1 MEDKESLNSDES
13 KQQSDYVRLTKSELV
28 GKLKE
33 LLGNNAIQEITS
45 DVEIIRSI
53 FYRKHHLEIEQKK
66 KNFISDGGVEEEF
79 VIPPDPLEEVFKE
92 LYGQFRERRS
102 EFSKMQ
108 ENEKE
113 INLKKKLDIIEQIR
127 NLVNTQESLNKTF
140 NEFRELQRQ
149 WREAG
154 PVPQSELHSLWE
166 SYHHNVELFY
176 DYIKINKELRDLDL
190 KKNMEAK
197 IKLCEKAEQ
206 LLLEPSVLKAFNELQ
221 KLHTEW
227 RETGPVAREKREE
240 LWERF
245 KQSTNQINKKHQ
257 EFYINLKEE
266 QKKNLAAKTELCE
279 KVEEIITRSY
289 KTPKEWNERSAE
301 VINLQKMWRTIGFA
315 PRKENNKIYDRFR
328 KACDEFFN
336 RKRNFFSEHRKKQN
350 ANLQLKTDLCVQ
362 AEALMNSTEWRK
374 TTEELIVIQKRWKEI
389 GPVPRKYSDNL
400 WKRFRLACD
409 SFFERRGQYLE
420 GQDSDQ
426 VLNLKKKEELIDSV
440 KSFTMTGD
448 QSKDLKELMALQKKF
463 TSIGH
468 VPLGKKEE
476 MNRAFREAIN
486 QLYDQLDVDETQKEI
501 LKFRQKIDNLAGSPK
516 GKARLAAEREKLI
529 NKLKQLES
537 DIVLWENNIGFFS
550 KSEKSESLIHEVEH
564 KIESAKNRIK
574 ILKQKIDLIE
584 QGE

>member
-1 MEDKESLNSDES
+1 
-13 KQQSDYVRLTKSELV
+13 
-28 GKLKE
+28 
-33 LLGNNAIQEITS
+33 
-45 DVEIIRSI
+45 
-53 FYRKHHLEIEQKK
+53 
-66 KNFISDGGVEEEF
+66 
-79 VIPPDPLEEVFKE
+79 
-92 LYGQFRERRS
+92 
-102 EFSKMQ
+102 
-108 ENEKE
+108 
-113 INLKKKLDIIEQIR
+113 
-127 NLVNTQESLNKTF
+127 
-140 NEFRELQRQ
+140 
-149 WREAG
+149 
-154 PVPQSELHSLWE
+154 
-166 SYHHNVELFY
+166 
-176 DYIKINKELRDLDL
+176 
-190 KKNMEAK
+190 
-197 IKLCEKAEQ
+197 
-206 LLLEPSVLKAFNELQ
+206 
-221 KLHTEW
+221 
-227 RETGPVAREKREE
+227 
-240 LWERF
+240 
-245 KQSTNQINKKHQ
+245 
-257 EFYINLKEE
+257 
-266 QKKNLAAKTELCE
+266 
-279 KVEEIITRSY
+279 
-289 KTPKEWNERSAE
+289 
-301 VINLQKMWRTIGFA
+301 MWRTIGFA

-389 GPVPRKYSDNL
+389 GPVPRKCSDNL

-426 VLNLKKKEELIDSV
+426 VLNLKKKKELIDSV

-501 LKFRQKIDNLAGSPK
+501 LKFRQKIDNLTGSPK